1 MKSLFSHKLV
11 MKLAIVLL
19 IFPVLTALPNDFHTG
34 LSGGIGLPKVPYSG
48 YRLPVSVLV
57 GAFAQQPLAGKW
69 MLRGEAFGLTT
80 IHLGTW
86 NGSDLPLR
94 FNLLWASADG
104 CFRMSGFI
112 TSATWLEA
120 GIGWYRLDQKF
131 GNNSAKLG
139 TPGLNIGVL
148 TQQSG
153 FLNRMTFDI
162 RWHLLFNPSPN
173 PQVFT
178 ITLGFLL

>member
-1 MKSLFSHKLV
+1 MKRLFIRKSA
-11 MKLAIVLL
+11 MKLAIALSIL
-19 IFPVLTALPNDFHTG
+19 PVLAVFPGDFHVG
-34 LSGGIGLPKVPYSG
+34 LSGGVGLPKVPYSG
-48 YRLPVSVLV
+48 YRLPVSVLA
-57 GAFAQQPLAGKW
+57 GAFAQQPLTGKW
-69 MLRGEAFGLTT
+69 MLRGEACGLTT
-80 IHLGTW
+80 IHFGTW

-120 GIGWYRLDQKF
+120 GIGWYKLDQRF
-131 GNNSAKLG
+131 GDNTAKLG
-139 TPGLNIGVL
+139 TAGFNVGIL
-148 TQQSG
+148 TQQTG
-153 FLNRMTFDI
+153 FLNRTVFDI